1 MGLKYI
7 VTGTGRCGTVYF
19 AKLLTSLGINCGH
32 EAIFSHSGLNNAYER
47 MQQKRPKV
55 SLISKLATPK
65 LEEWFPE
72 GVDRIQADSSYMAA
86 PFLDSSIAHD
96 AKIIH
101 LVRHP
106 LEVINSFVYGL
117 RYFRNDCLNEDD
129 FKDYHTF
136 IYQHA
141 PSILHYPDPIS
152 RAAVFYV
159 EWNKLI
165 ESKANGKS
173 YIRHNINSR
182 NLKRVFSFLEMKEP
196 SKYYNEKSNQI
207 LGLQKHITCFT
218 QIPSLEVREAVVK
231 MFQYYFYIKM

>member
-32 EAIFSHSGLNNAYER
+32 EAIFSNKGLDNAYER
-47 MQQKRPKV
+47 MKQERPKV
-55 SLISKLATPK
+55 SLISELATPK
-65 LEEWFPE
+65 SEEWFPE
-72 GVDRIQADSSYMAA
+72 GVDRIQADSSYMSA
-86 PFLDSSIAHD
+86 PFLDSEIAD
-96 AKIIH
+96 GAKIIH

-136 IYQHA
+136 IYTYV
-141 PSILHYPDPIS
+141 PSILKYPDPVT
-152 RAAVFYV
+152 RAAVFYI
-159 EWNKLI
+159 EWNNLI

-173 YIRHNINSR
+173 YIRHNISSS
-182 NLKRVFSFLEMKEP
+182 LKRVFRFLGMEP
-196 SKYYNEKSNQI
+196 TQYYNKKANHI
-207 LGLQKHITCFT
+207 LGLDKYITRFT
-218 QIPSLEVREAVVK
+218 QIPSLEVRESLVK
-231 MFQYYFYIKM
+231 MFQRYYYIKI